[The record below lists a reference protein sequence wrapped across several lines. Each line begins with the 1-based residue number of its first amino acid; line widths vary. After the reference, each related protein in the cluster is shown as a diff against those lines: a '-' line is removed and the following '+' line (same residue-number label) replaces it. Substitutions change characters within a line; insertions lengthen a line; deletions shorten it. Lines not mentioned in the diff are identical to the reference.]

1 MKNNQKIAYKL
12 KILRAKKGLKIDDL
26 VKKSGVSKTTIINLE
41 KGTKGF
47 RPETLLKVAKA
58 LDEEIENLLE
68 GE

>member
-1 MKNNQKIAYKL
+1 MKNNKKIAYKL

-47 RPETLLKVAKA
+47 RLDTLLKVAKT
-58 LDEEIENLLE
+58 LDEEIENLLK